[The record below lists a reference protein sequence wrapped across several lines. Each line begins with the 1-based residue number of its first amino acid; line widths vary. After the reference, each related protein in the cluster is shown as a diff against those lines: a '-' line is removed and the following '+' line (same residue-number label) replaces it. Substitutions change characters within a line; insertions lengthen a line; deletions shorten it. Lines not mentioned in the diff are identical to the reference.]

1 VNYNN
6 YVKDISF
13 DENGFS
19 STPSLSS
26 RSGWLIF
33 AVFFFLAAVKFT
45 FVAFSGNESVMASIV
60 VIASLLGIC
69 CLWLQT
75 KEVQI
80 NSINFSRHNYV
91 GFSNYHIFSRHTSI
105 PIKNYEYIDLVVD
118 EVFRTPKT
126 HKHSNVTFYIESSG
140 LSEAIGV
147 KMDLVD
153 MSAKSAVLAL
163 AKDLSVLTGLP
174 VKSESHLLE
183 EHL

>member
-1 VNYNN
+1 M
-6 YVKDISF
+6 S
-13 DENGFS
+13 
-19 STPSLSS
+19 
-26 RSGWLIF
+26 
-33 AVFFFLAAVKFT
+33 
-45 FVAFSGNESVMASIV
+45 
-60 VIASLLGIC
+60 
-69 CLWLQT
+69 
-75 KEVQI
+75 
-80 NSINFSRHNYV
+80 FSRHN
-91 GFSNYHIFSRHTSI
+91 SI

-126 HKHSNVTFYIESSG
+126 NKHNNVTLYIESSG

-153 MSAKSAVLAL
+153 RSAKSAVLAL